1 MKRFIFLLSVPIFAA
16 AAAAQQAQPAAAT
29 QDTQAQVD
37 ALNARVAALEGAP
50 AQASISSF
58 NPAMGMALDSAF
70 TQSRGKAGFQFR
82 AAELG
87 LEAPVDPFLKGW
99 AVMTGSPAGLEVEE
113 AAMETTS
120 LPYNLTVRGGRF
132 FASFGRLAH
141 FHTHELPVIERPKSL
156 EDFIGGETQADG
168 TEVSYL
174 LPTETYIN
182 ATFGAYNKMGGENE
196 RTGNAIPRRMSE
208 FTYLARLNTYK
219 DIGDSHS
226 VELGADC
233 AFTPKRRVTDT
244 SVPGD
249 ADQDGFTG
257 DGPNTSA
264 GITTSANTWRTLMG
278 ADLTYRYQPVK
289 GGLYKGLLWAAEIMQ
304 NSEQRF
310 DPDTLLPVGREKAY
324 AGFSYLQLKAGLH
337 WRPGVMLDLSQDL
350 DNHHRLTR
358 TWSAF
363 LTCDVTEFQRLRLV
377 YSDARVNTSAIA
389 DNHTLALQWTAVMG
403 HHVHGFR
410 DR

>member
-1 MKRFIFLLSVPIFAA
+1 MICGFVTGGFMKRFVFLLSVPIFAA
-16 AAAAQQAQPAAAT
+16 AAAAQQAQPAAQP
-29 QDTQAQVD
+29 QDLQAQVD
-37 ALNARVAALEGAP
+37 ALNGRLAALEGAP

-99 AVMTGSPAGLEVEE
+99 AVMTGSPDGLEVEE

-182 ATFGAYNKMGGENE
+182 ATFGAYNKIGGEND
-196 RTGNAIPRRMSE
+196 RADNATPRRLSE
-208 FTYLARLNTYK
+208 FTYLGRLNTYK
-219 DIGDSHS
+219 DIGDNHS
-226 VELGADC
+226 VELGVDC
-233 AFTPKRRVTDT
+233 AFTPRRV
-244 SVPGD
+244 V
-249 ADQDGFTG
+249 ADKTG
-257 DGPNTSA
+257 V
-264 GITTSANTWRTLMG
+264 TTKYDTWRTLTG
-278 ADLTYRYQPVK
+278 VDLTYRYQPAK
-289 GGLYKGLLWAAEIMQ
+289 GGLYNGLLWATEIMQ
-304 NSEQRF
+304 NNERRF
-310 DPDTLLPVGREKAY
+310 DPATMLPTGRKESY
-324 AGFSYLQLKAGLH
+324 AGFSYVQLKSGLH
-337 WRPGVMLDLSQDL
+337 WRPGVMLDLAEDL
-350 DNHHRLTR
+350 DNHHMLTR
-358 TWSAF
+358 TLSAF
-363 LTCDVTEFQRLRLV
+363 LTYDVTEFQRLRLV
-377 YSDARVNTSAIA
+377 YSDARVNTSGIP
-389 DNHTLALQWTAVMG
+389 DNHTIALQWTAVLG